1 MSFLSHP
8 SVESLPVDFDPFAGG
23 ELSSTVLLTE
33 SQREIWASVQMGLAA
48 NCSYNESQSLE
59 IKGALSE
66 PAILQALQALVA
78 RHEILRATCSPDGS
92 TLCIARELALEVD
105 LTDLSH
111 LEHQSQTQ
119 HVDGFIQQA
128 VETPF
133 DLEHGPLIRVKLT
146 KLSDQDHVL
155 LLTVHHII
163 CDGWSIALMVSE
175 LAELYSAFEQGQAP
189 QLDLPVGF
197 SEYANALEDAKGTPE
212 AKEDFN
218 YWLKQYTDSV
228 PTLDFPT
235 DRPRPAL
242 RTFDSARIDWPLS
255 PDLITQLKKLGAEL
269 GGSFMTT
276 LLSGFDIYLSR
287 ITGQSDITVG
297 VPAAGQ
303 AATGEYNLVGH
314 CVNLLPLRSQ
324 VNPQQSFQEYFSHRK
339 STVLDAYEHQQFT
352 FGTLVQALKMD
363 RDPSRIPLVPIIF
376 NIDQGL
382 DSEQLSFADLEVTFK
397 SNPRSYENFELF
409 INATELKGAVT
420 LECQYNTNLFDRETI
435 QCRLAE
441 FETILQSIIT
451 NPAQPIA
458 TLSLLPESERR
469 WLAQFNPTQ
478 TLGLDSPCLH
488 QLVETQAT
496 QAPNTVAVVF
506 EETQL
511 TYQALDH
518 QANQLAHFLRKQGVG
533 PDCLVGLCLERS
545 LNMVVAMLAILKAGG
560 AYVPLDPGNPPHRLA
575 LILEDSQLSLL
586 ISEKSLKAH
595 IPDCAASVIYLDQNK
610 SQIELEPTSSVQNT
624 ANEAN
629 MAYVLYTSG
638 STGKPKGVMI
648 AHCNVVNLLLA
659 MGQELD
665 YSSSDIC
672 LAVTPISFDISVLE
686 IFLPLIKGGKVVIA
700 SREMAQ
706 DGNRLLSLLA
716 TTDATFM
723 QATPATWQMLL
734 TVGWQG
740 NQHLKILSGG
750 EAMSHELAQALSQRS
765 CGVWNGYGPTEATIY
780 STIYS
785 LPITEKADTT
795 TVPIGRPLLNTGAFV
810 LDAYSQPLPRGVPG
824 ELCLVGAGL
833 GRGYLNRPTL
843 TADKFCDWSEA
854 GAEPAQRMYK
864 TGDWVRFL
872 PDGNIEWLGRIDHQI
887 KIRGFRIEIGEIEA
901 NFRQHPTVKEAV
913 VVVREDTPGEQIL
926 VGYFV
931 GQDTPTQDMATWVTD
946 IRQFLK
952 SRVPDFMVPNHFMPL
967 ETFPLTSSG
976 KIDRKAL
983 PKPDASQL
991 LAANYVAPRNSLE
1004 EQIMQ
1009 VWVEV
1014 FKQEKIGIYD
1024 NFFDLGGYSLLAV
1037 QIVSRLRQALK
1048 IEILLPHLFESST
1061 VAELAQRVEVLRWSI
1076 QGQPEQVTDD
1086 NHDGF
1091 EEGEL

>member
-1 MSFLSHP
+1 MSFLSQP
-8 SVESLPVDFDPFAGG
+8 LVTSLPVDFDPFAGG
-23 ELSSTVLLTE
+23 ELSSTVPLTA
-33 SQREIWASVQMGLAA
+33 SQKEIWASVQMGSAA

-59 IKGALSE
+59 LKGGLSE
-66 PAILQALQALVA
+66 NAILQALQALIA

-92 TLCIARELALEVD
+92 TLCIARELALD
-105 LTDLSH
+105 IAITDLSH
-111 LEHQSQTQ
+111 LDHEVQTQ
-119 HVDGFIQQA
+119 QITNCSQQA
-128 VETPF
+128 VRTTF
-133 DLEHGPLIRVKLT
+133 DLEHGPLIRGQLIKLT
-146 KLSDQDHVL
+146 DQDHVL

-163 CDGWSIALMVSE
+163 CDGWSIALMISD
-175 LAELYSAFEQGQAP
+175 LAKLYTDFKRGKVP
-189 QLDLPVGF
+189 QLNPPNAF
-197 SEYANALEDAKGTPE
+197 SDYAIALDDAKETSA
-212 AKEDFN
+212 AKEDFD
-218 YWLKQYTDSV
+218 YWLNQYGESV

-242 RTFDSARIDWPLS
+242 RTFDSARVDWQLS
-255 PDLITQLKKLGAEL
+255 PDLTTRLKHLGTEL

-276 LLSGFDIYLSR
+276 LLSGFEIYLAR

-303 AATGEYNLVGH
+303 AATGEFNLVGH

-324 VNPQQSFQEYFSHRK
+324 VHSQHSFQEYFNHRK
-339 STVLDAYEHQQFT
+339 STVLDAYDHQQFT

-382 DSEQLSFADLEVTFK
+382 DSEQLSFADLEVTSK

-435 QCRLAE
+435 QRRLAE
-441 FETILQSIIT
+441 FETILRSIIT
-451 NPAQPIA
+451 NPAQPIS
-458 TLSLLPESERR
+458 TLSLLPESERQ

-478 TLGLDSPCLH
+478 TPGLDSLCLH
-488 QLVETQAT
+488 QLVETQT
-496 QAPNTVAVVF
+496 TKAPNTVAVIF
-506 EETQL
+506 EDTQL

-586 ISEKSLKAH
+586 ISETSLETH

-610 SQIELEPTSSVQNT
+610 SQIESEPTAPVQNT
-624 ANEAN
+624 ANTAN

-648 AHCNVVNLLLA
+648 AHCNVVNLLQA
-659 MGQELD
+659 MGQELY

-700 SREMAQ
+700 SREVAQ
-706 DGNRLLSLLA
+706 DGNRLLFLL
-716 TTDATFM
+716 TNTDATFM

-750 EAMSHELAQALSQRS
+750 EAMSHELAQALNQRS
-765 CGVWNGYGPTEATIY
+765 RGVWNGYGPTEATIY
-780 STIYS
+780 STVYPLS
-785 LPITEKADTT
+785 TTNSDTI
-795 TVPIGRPLLNTGAFV
+795 TVPIGRPLLNTGV
-810 LDAYSQPLPRGVPG
+810 CILDAHSQPVPRGVPG

-833 GRGYLNRPTL
+833 GRGYLNRSSL
-843 TADKFCDWSEA
+843 TAEKFCDWPEA
-854 GAEPAQRMYK
+854 GAEQGQRMYK
-864 TGDWVRFL
+864 TGDWVRLL

-901 NFRQHPTVKEAV
+901 NLRQFPTVKEAV
-913 VVVREDTPGEQIL
+913 VLVREDTPGERIL

-931 GQDTPTQDMATWVTD
+931 GQDAQTQGIATWVTD

-983 PKPDASQL
+983 PKPDTSQM

-1009 VWVEV
+1009 VWAEI

-1037 QIVSRLRQALK
+1037 QIVSRLRQALN
-1048 IEILLPHLFESST
+1048 IEILLPHLFESPT
-1061 VAELAQRVEVLRWSI
+1061 IAELAQRVEVLRWSI
-1076 QGQPEQVTDD
+1076 HGQPEQDTDD